1 MPRRR
6 SNRLR
11 AVVWVLVALTVLLVG
26 TYASLTRP
34 ARLRAAVLAALRA
47 LPVAAEVGEVTFS
60 PSEGLQISDL
70 TLAPAAPSDATAGE
84 PLLRVG
90 SAAIRCDLGQLLR
103 GRLWPRAVEVRD
115 AALRLE
121 CRRDAMD
128 EVEEE
133 SAAAEWRLIQRL
145 LTAMEGPLPSVT
157 VWQGDVQ
164 LWAAERGRTQLV
176 QRLLVKAEGGS
187 DAEGYH
193 LRVDR
198 RPTGERALAELRW
211 QAAGGEL
218 SLRFDGADLRMAAGL
233 LPMRAAGFLQRFDLR
248 GQAAVERLVFR
259 LGRANES
266 GDVGGPPAPDRL
278 WLAAVELRVTDGRLV
293 LPVEEGRAAG
303 AGPSADAFLR
313 FTNVDATVAGDRA
326 RPDDPGT
333 VTLTAGARLR
343 GAATRLRAVASGRI
357 LECFRPVPRRAG
369 DSDSA
374 EWLDDLREGEL
385 QIDGLE
391 LPTLE
396 NFPAFV
402 RSRRLGGP
410 LAAAFEHYSPR
421 GRVNVRLALTSA
433 ADDGATDLAD
443 RLEGEIEACGA
454 ACRYYLFPYDCV
466 DMSGRVR
473 LSRGRILLEDL
484 SGTHGGT
491 RLWANGV
498 VHSSRSWTGFDLT
511 FHGRDVALDADL
523 YGALPDEY
531 RQLWQRAAPLG
542 LCDVVTTLRRA
553 DGSPELGALPTD
565 VHVNAH
571 LRAGSLALGA
581 GGRLEQ
587 ATGWITVHGGVVQV
601 RGLHGQ
607 QGDAEISLDGT
618 VHVVGDTT
626 HAELRL
632 VVDNQPVD
640 QRVLVG
646 AGPAAVEL
654 RLTGHAAVWG
664 RVWGTERGA
673 GLNQQMTAELR
684 DGQLAA
690 ADPQRP
696 WVVTAGRVHVRDAR
710 QEIEYLTCRQG
721 EAEVN
726 VSGVVTEAG
735 AGGLGPLDL
744 RLRARTPAVEELYPQ
759 FVPTDWA
766 ALLDSFGLTGR
777 GDVAVRLY
785 PITHVD
791 RGSAQAA
798 DVEVRAERMRPTPM
812 PLDLRDVQATVTLAP
827 GRFRLESARAQC
839 GEAGRVTV
847 WQAREGQWERGAV
860 DASFEVSAEGLRLEP
875 ALVEALP
882 GGLGRL
888 LTRLAGQGEFDA
900 YLPTVRVRGA
910 QSRAW
915 QFEGRVPLRGA
926 ALRVGLPLEVV
937 QGELAGACFIG
948 PTGAV
953 ELDARFT
960 IGQGR
965 LAGRPVANWDGRL
978 TYRPDDRWVRIDDLH
993 GQLCDGVA
1001 QGYLAI
1007 DPQSG
1012 EYELSVKLHDIGA
1025 AELFPTPRA
1034 HADRPRRG
1042 RVDGDVWLRGRGD
1055 DVGSRR
1061 GGGSLRLRG
1070 GSFLQT
1076 PVLAS
1081 VARQR
1086 AGRGGADQVDVA
1098 HLRFLWEGDLIR
1110 LRRIDIQSADLRLVG
1125 EGTWDL
1131 RSDAVEMTL
1140 WGARPEHWPRVAVLS
1155 DLLESAGQE
1164 LVQYRVE
1171 GTLSAPKVTA
1181 EPLHRLSE
1189 TLRGLLGEE

>member
-6 SNRLR
+6 SSRLR
-11 AVVWVLVALTVLLVG
+11 AVVWLLVALTVLLVG
-26 TYASLTRP
+26 IYANLTRP

-60 PSEGLQISDL
+60 PWEGLQISDL
-70 TLAPAAPSDATAGE
+70 TLAPAAPSDATSRE

-90 SAAIRCDLGQLLR
+90 SAAIRCDVGQLLR
-103 GRLWPRAVEVRD
+103 GRLWPQAVEVRD

-121 CRRDAMD
+121 SRRDAVD
-128 EVEEE
+128 EVEEQ

-145 LTAMEGPLPSVT
+145 LTATEGRLPSVT

-164 LWAAERGRTQLV
+164 LWAAEHGRAQLV
-176 QRLLVKAEGGS
+176 QRLLVKAEGES
-187 DAEGYH
+187 NTEGYR

-211 QAAGGEL
+211 RRAAGEL
-218 SLRFDGADLRMAAGL
+218 SVRFDGADLRTAAGL
-233 LPMRAAGFLQRFDLR
+233 LPTRAAGFLRRFDLR
-248 GQAAVERLVFR
+248 GQAAVEQLVFR
-259 LGRANES
+259 LGRAEES
-266 GDVGGPPAPDRL
+266 HDAGDPQALDRL

-303 AGPSADAFLR
+303 AGPAADAFLR
-313 FTNVDATVAGDRA
+313 FTSVDATVAGERA

-333 VTLTAGARLR
+333 VTLTADARLR
-343 GAATRLRAVASGRI
+343 GAATRLRAAASGRI
-357 LECFRPVPRRAG
+357 LERFQPATDRAA
-369 DSDSA
+369 DSEPG
-374 EWLDDLREGEL
+374 EWLDDLREAEL

-396 NFPAFV
+396 SFPAFV
-402 RSRRLGGP
+402 RSRKLGGP

-421 GRVNVRLALTSA
+421 GRVNVRLALAPSA
-433 ADDGATDLAD
+433 AAAAELAT

-473 LSRGRILLEDL
+473 LSRGRILLENL

-498 VHSSRSWTGFDLT
+498 VHSSHAWSGFDLT

-542 LCDVVTTLRRA
+542 LCDVVASLRRA

-565 VHVNAH
+565 AYVNAH
-571 LRAGSLALGA
+571 LHAGSLALGA

-601 RGLHGQ
+601 RGLHGR
-607 QGDAEISLDGT
+607 QGDAEINLDGT
-618 VHVVGDTT
+618 VRVVGDAT

-684 DGQLAA
+684 DGRLAA
-690 ADPQRP
+690 ADPRRP
-696 WVVTAGRVHVRDAR
+696 WIVTAGRVHVRDSR

-735 AGGLGPLDL
+735 AGGPGPVDL
-744 RLRARTPAVEELYPQ
+744 RLGARTPAVEELYPQ
-759 FVPTDWA
+759 FVPADWA

-791 RGSAQAA
+791 HGSAQAA
-798 DVEVRAERMRPTPM
+798 DVQVHAERMRPKPM

-847 WQAREGQWERGAV
+847 RQAREGRWDHGSLE
-860 DASFEVSAEGLRLEP
+860 ASFEVSAEGLRLEP
-875 ALVEALP
+875 SLVEALP

-888 LTRLAGQGEFDA
+888 LTRLAGQGQFDA
-900 YLPTVRVRGA
+900 YLPTVRARGA
-910 QSRAW
+910 ESRTW

-926 ALRVGLPLEVV
+926 ALRVGLPLEVG

-948 PTGAV
+948 PTGEV
-953 ELDARFT
+953 ELDARFS

-965 LAGRPVANWDGRL
+965 LAGRPLANWDGRL
-978 TYRPDDRWVRIDDLH
+978 SYRPDDRWVRIDDLH

-1007 DPQSG
+1007 EPQTG
-1012 EYELSVKLHDIGA
+1012 EYELSAKLHDIGA
-1025 AELFPTPRA
+1025 AELFPPSRDR
-1034 HADRPRRG
+1034 ADRPRRG

-1070 GSFLQT
+1070 ASFLQT

-1086 AGRGGADQVDVA
+1086 AGRGGADHVDVA

-1110 LRRIDIQSADLRLVG
+1110 LRRIDIRSADLRMVG

-1140 WGARPEHWPRVAVLS
+1140 WGARPEHWPRIAVLS

>member
-11 AVVWVLVALTVLLVG
+11 TVVWVLVALTALLVG
-26 TYASLTRP
+26 TYVSLTRP
-34 ARLRAAVLAALRA
+34 ARLRAAVLAALRV

-60 PSEGLQISDL
+60 PWEGLQISDL
-70 TLAPAAPSDATAGE
+70 TLAPAAPSDATSRE
-84 PLLRVG
+84 PLLRV
-90 SAAIRCDLGQLLR
+90 AAAAVRCDVGQLLR

-121 CRRDAMD
+121 CRRDAID
-128 EVEEE
+128 EEQEV
-133 SAAAEWRLIQRL
+133 SSAAEWRLIQRL
-145 LTAMEGPLPSVT
+145 LTAMEGRLPPVT

-164 LWAAERGRTQLV
+164 LWAAERGRAQLV
-176 QRLLVKAEGGS
+176 QRLLVKAEGGP
-187 DAEGYH
+187 DADGYRLH
-193 LRVDR
+193 VDR

-211 QAAGGEL
+211 QAAAGNL
-218 SLRFDGADLRMAAGL
+218 SLRFDGADLRTAAGL
-233 LPMRAAGFLQRFDLR
+233 LPTRAAGFLQRFDLR

-259 LGRANES
+259 LSRTDES
-266 GDVGGPPAPDRL
+266 GDVGGPPVSERL
-278 WLAAVELRVTDGRLV
+278 WLAAVELRVTDGHLV

-303 AGPSADAFLR
+303 AEPSADTFLQ
-313 FTNVDATVAGDRA
+313 FTNVDATVAGARA

-333 VTLTAGARLR
+333 VTLTADARLR

-357 LECFRPVPRRAG
+357 LERLQPARDHAADTELG
-369 DSDSA
+369 
-374 EWLDDLREGEL
+374 EWLDDLREAEL
-385 QIDGLE
+385 RIDGLE
-391 LPTLE
+391 LPTLKS
-396 NFPAFV
+396 FPAFV
-402 RSRRLGGP
+402 RSRKLGGP
-410 LAAAFEHYSPR
+410 LVAAFEHYSPR
-421 GRVNVRLALTSA
+421 GRVNVRLALTPSA
-433 ADDGATDLAD
+433 DAPVDVAT

-473 LSRGRILLEDL
+473 LSQGRILLEDL

-498 VHSSRSWTGFDLT
+498 VHSSRAWSGFDLT

-523 YGALPDEY
+523 YAALPDEY

-542 LCDVVTTLRRA
+542 LCDVVTTVRRA
-553 DGSPELGALPTD
+553 DGSPELGPLPTD
-565 VHVNAH
+565 THVNAY

-581 GGRLEQ
+581 GDRLEH
-587 ATGWITVHGGVVQV
+587 ASGWISVHGGVVQV
-601 RGLHGQ
+601 RGLHGR
-607 QGDAEISLDGT
+607 QGDSEISLDGT
-618 VHVVGDTT
+618 VRVVGDTT

-684 DGQLAA
+684 DGRLAA
-690 ADPQRP
+690 ADPRRP
-696 WVVTAGRVHVRDAR
+696 WIVTTGRVHVRDSR

-726 VSGVVTEAG
+726 VSGVVTGTG
-735 AGGLGPLDL
+735 AGGVGPLDL

-759 FVPTDWA
+759 FVPTEWA
-766 ALLDSFGLTGR
+766 TMLDSFGLTGR

-798 DVEVRAERMRPTPM
+798 DVEVHAERMRPKPM
-812 PLDLRDVQATVTLAP
+812 PLDLRDVQAVVMLAP
-827 GRFRLESARAQC
+827 GGFRLESARAQC
-839 GEAGRVTV
+839 GEAGWVTV
-847 WQAREGQWERGAV
+847 RQAREGRWDHGSV
-860 DASFEVSAEGLRLEP
+860 DACFEVAAEGLRLEP
-875 ALVEALP
+875 GLVEALP

-888 LTRLAGQGEFDA
+888 LTRLAGQGRFDA

-910 QSRAW
+910 ELRTW

-926 ALRVGLPLEVV
+926 ALRVGLPLEVM

-948 PTGAV
+948 PTGEV
-953 ELDARFT
+953 ELDARFS

-965 LAGRPVANWDGRL
+965 LAGRPLANWDGRL
-978 TYRPDDRWVRIDDLH
+978 TYRPDDRWVRIDDLR

-1007 DPQSG
+1007 DPRTG

-1025 AELFPTPRA
+1025 AELFPPPRE
-1034 HADRPRRG
+1034 HADQPRRG

-1070 GSFLQT
+1070 ASFLQT
-1076 PVLAS
+1076 PVLAL

-1086 AGRGGADQVDVA
+1086 AGRGGADQLDVA

-1110 LRRIDIQSADLRLVG
+1110 LRRIDIQSADLRMVG

-1140 WGARPEHWPRVAVLS
+1140 WGAHPEHWPRVAVLS

-1171 GTLSAPKVTA
+1171 GTLAAPKVTA

>member
-11 AVVWVLVALTVLLVG
+11 AVVWTLVALTVLLVSVYVG
-26 TYASLTRP
+26 LTRP
-34 ARLRAAVLAALRA
+34 ARLRAAVLAALRT
-47 LPVAAEVGEVTFS
+47 PSVTVAVGEVTFS
-60 PSEGLQISDL
+60 PWEGLQVSDL
-70 TLAPAAPSDATAGE
+70 TLAPVAPSDATPRE
-84 PLLRVG
+84 PLLRIG
-90 SAAIRCDLGQLLR
+90 SAVLRCEVGHLLR
-103 GRLWPRAVEVRD
+103 GRLWPRAVELRD

-121 CRRDAMD
+121 CRRDDAE

-133 SAAAEWRLIQRL
+133 SGVAEWQMIQRL
-145 LTAMEGPLPSVT
+145 LTATEGRLPSVT
-157 VWQGDVQ
+157 VSQGDLQ
-164 LWAAERGRTQLV
+164 LWAVERGRAQLV
-176 QRLLVKAEGGS
+176 QRLLVKAHGES
-187 DAEGYH
+187 DAAGYH

-211 QAAGGEL
+211 VRDTGEL
-218 SLRFDGADLRMAAGL
+218 SARLDGADLRTATAL
-233 LPMRAAGFLQRFDLR
+233 LPPRAAGFLRRFDLR
-248 GQAAVERLVFR
+248 GQAGVDRLVFR
-259 LGRANES
+259 LDPNGASGAVGR
-266 GDVGGPPAPDRL
+266 PPDGERP
-278 WLAAVELRVTDGRLV
+278 WLSAVELRVTDGHLT
-293 LPVEEGRAAG
+293 LPAEEASAAAG
-303 AGPSADAFLR
+303 TSPADAFLQ
-313 FTNVDATVAGDRA
+313 FTDVEATLVGERA

-333 VTLTAGARLR
+333 VTLVASARLR
-343 GAATRLRAVASGRI
+343 GAAVQMHVVATGQI
-357 LECFRPVPRRAG
+357 LERLQPGRADDYDAG
-369 DSDSA
+369 
-374 EWLDDLREGEL
+374 EWHTDLREGEL
-385 QIDGLE
+385 RVDGLE
-391 LPTLE
+391 LPTRE
-396 NFPAFV
+396 SFPAFV
-402 RSRRLGGP
+402 RSRKLGGP

-421 GRVNVRLALTSA
+421 GRVNVRLTLAPTV
-433 ADDGATDLAD
+433 DGAATDLAA

-473 LSRGRILLEDL
+473 LSQGRILLEDL

-498 VHSSRSWTGFDLT
+498 VHSSRAWSGFDLT

-523 YGALPDEY
+523 YAALPDEY

-553 DGSPELGALPTD
+553 DGSPELGPLPTD
-565 VHVNAH
+565 AHVNAH
-571 LRAGSLALGA
+571 LRAGSLALGT

-607 QGDAEISLDGT
+607 QGDAEINLDGT
-618 VHVVGDTT
+618 VRVVGDTT

-646 AGPAAVEL
+646 AGPTAVEL
-654 RLTGHAAVWG
+654 GLTGHAAVWG

-673 GLNQQMTAELR
+673 GLNQQLTAELR
-684 DGQLAA
+684 DGRLAA
-690 ADPQRP
+690 ADPRRP
-696 WVVTAGRVHVRDAR
+696 WVVTTGRVHVRDSR

-726 VSGVVTEAG
+726 VSGAVTGTG
-735 AGGLGPLDL
+735 AGGVGPLDL
-744 RLRARTPAVEELYPQ
+744 RLRARTPAVEQLYPQ
-759 FVPTDWA
+759 FVPADWA
-766 ALLDSFGLTGR
+766 ALLDSLGLTGR
-777 GDVAVRLY
+777 GDVAVRLF

-791 RGSAQAA
+791 HGSTQAA
-798 DVEVRAERMRPTPM
+798 DVEVHAERMRPKPM

-847 WQAREGQWERGAV
+847 RQAREGRWERGAV
-860 DASFEVSAEGLRLEP
+860 EASFEVSAEGLRLEP
-875 ALVEALP
+875 SLVEALP

-900 YLPTVRVRGA
+900 YLPAVRVRGA
-910 QSRAW
+910 ESRTW

-948 PTGAV
+948 PTGEA

-978 TYRPDDRWVRIDDLH
+978 TFRPGDRWVRIDDLH

-1025 AELFPTPRA
+1025 AELFPTPRE
-1034 HADRPRRG
+1034 HTDRPRRG

-1171 GTLSAPKVTA
+1171 GTLSTPKVTA